1 MNDVYL
7 LLGSNLGNR
16 ASQLSLAVENIENFV
31 EKIAAI
37 SDLYESA
44 AWGVE
49 DQQDFYNLVI
59 RVSTLMPASELLLS
73 TQGVEKKMGKVKLGR
88 WMQRSIDI
96 DILYY
101 NGEIVNRPE
110 LIIPH
115 PHIQKRKFTLLPM
128 AELAP
133 GFVHPVL
140 GKTQQ
145 ELLENCE
152 DPLWVRPIGSLQSK
166 VSQ

>member
-1 MNDVYL
+1 MYL

-16 ASQLSLAVENIENFV
+16 AFQIQQAVLRIEKLVVN
-31 EKIAAI
+31 IAAI
-37 SDLYESA
+37 SNLYESA

-49 DQQDFYNLVI
+49 NQQDFYNLII
-59 RVSTLMPASELLLS
+59 RVKTLMPANELLVA
-73 TQGVEKKMGKVKLGR
+73 TQAVEQDMGKVKLGQ

-101 NGEIVNRPE
+101 NSDIVKEPA

-115 PHIQKRKFTLLPM
+115 PHIRDRKFTLLPM

-133 GFVHPVL
+133 GFVHPIL

-145 ELLENCE
+145 ELLDQCE
-152 DPLWVRPIGSLQSK
+152 DPLWVRPLGSLKSK
-166 VSQ
+166 TEKSD